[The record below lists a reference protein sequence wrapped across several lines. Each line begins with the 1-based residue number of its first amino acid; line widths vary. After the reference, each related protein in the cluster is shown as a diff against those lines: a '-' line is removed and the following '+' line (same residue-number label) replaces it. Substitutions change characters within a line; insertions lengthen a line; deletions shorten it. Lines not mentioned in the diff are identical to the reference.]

1 MTGNASKYA
10 LIGGKE
16 ATLREAIPHAFT
28 SEEVC
33 VFEDG
38 SGDRR
43 FVSKEEWDTGAEEF
57 ARYAS
62 ERHLVTSES
71 PGRDK
76 TWRDRG
82 AIAALVAEM
91 LPELPEPRKCRE

>member
-10 LIGGKE
+10 LIGGNE
-16 ATLREAIPHAFT
+16 VTLLEAIPHA
-28 SEEVC
+28 SSGEVIC
-33 VFEDG
+33 VFEDV
-38 SGDRR
+38 SGAHH
-43 FVSKEEWDTGAEEF
+43 FVSKEEWDAGAEEF

-76 TWRDRG
+76 
-82 AIAALVAEM
+82 IALF
-91 LPELPEPRKCRE
+91 R